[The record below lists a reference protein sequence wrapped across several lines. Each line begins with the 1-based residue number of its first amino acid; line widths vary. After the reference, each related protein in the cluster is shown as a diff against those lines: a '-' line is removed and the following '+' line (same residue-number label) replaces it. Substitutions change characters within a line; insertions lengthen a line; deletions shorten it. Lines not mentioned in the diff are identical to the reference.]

1 MHNNQN
7 FASSKAS
14 FASTVLA
21 QAKLLDISTPS
32 SEISSLDIQTI
43 SNALISKIKQITN
56 ASISEIPTFRQV
68 KEEEQYTD
76 IGLALSE
83 VVATFARRAKS
94 IYEHFLISER
104 GQELLNK
111 ANEFGISYDVNNIN
125 FLELFDKVERF
136 EEVIARAAEFGIDW
150 QEFGYDVI
158 GIEQEIEEAMAEEY
172 SYSRYAYLDFAST
185 RGLAR

>member
-1 MHNNQN
+1 MNNI
-7 FASSKAS
+7 SKS
-14 FASTVLA
+14 FLSPLLA
-21 QAKLLDISTPS
+21 QAKLRYSGNNSGGSTPICS
-32 SEISSLDIQTI
+32 IVATNSCNNTMT
-43 SNALISKIKQITN
+43 SNSN
-56 ASISEIPTFRQV
+56 ISEIPTFRQV